1 MFDLLSVASPLL
13 VAAVLISSGVA
24 KLWRPDDLAG
34 WDQLGVPKPLQRRWL
49 LRLHPWGEIALGAAL
64 IAFGGVLG
72 ALAAAVAFVLMGAY
86 LILIWKILRAGA
98 DTSCACFG
106 ERKPVTGM
114 TLARNWWYLLLS
126 AVALAFGWVNPLW
139 GGPLAAFGSVGWE
152 WMVVLVAVAVTVVL
166 TMWPQQETPVT
177 VEAPA
182 AGPDDG
188 EPLDYVRTRTPS
200 VPVTLADG
208 TEVSLRAL
216 SMTQPILLLA
226 VNPGC
231 APCAEVM
238 ARLPEWR
245 ALLPQVSVR
254 LLLTL
259 KPEVSAHAEH
269 AEPQS
274 LHDPYHFVR
283 DSIADWATPTAVLL
297 GADGM
302 LAGGP
307 VTGYRA
313 ISVFVDDIYE
323 SLNGERPTR

>member
-1 MFDLLSVASPLL
+1 MRRY
-13 VAAVLISSGVA
+13 VLIACGF
-24 KLWRPDDLAG
+24 
-34 WDQLGVPKPLQRRWL
+34 L
-49 LRLHPWGEIALGAAL
+49 LLALGAVG
-64 IAFGGVLG
+64 IVIPVLPTTPFVL
-72 ALAAAVAFVLMGAY
+72 LAAGCFSASSPKSYRFLTRNRFFGPYIEHYKAGGGISKAAKARGIIVLWVLLTVSAVL
-86 LILIWKILRAGA
+86 A
-98 DTSCACFG
+98 D
-106 ERKPVTGM
+106 K
-114 TLARNWWYLLLS
+114 LWLYLLLS